1 MVVSFVN
8 PMHIVLVVSYSIP
21 QVPCMY
27 VCVKVCVRG
36 IYDGGRRCQS
46 VTMSLRALTVVCVVV
61 GLCMTTLSGAQDYG
75 PSGAAAWQSYPPA
88 VYNTGKSPTLPI
100 HC

>member
-1 MVVSFVN
+1 MAVGGAVS
-8 PMHIVLVVSYSIP
+8 
-21 QVPCMY
+21 
-27 VCVKVCVRG
+27 
-36 IYDGGRRCQS
+36 QS
-46 VTMSLRALTVVCVVV
+46 VTMSLRALTVYCVVV

-88 VYNTGKSPTLPI
+88 VYNTGKSPTLAI